1 MQALFSFFLKGLAIG
16 LIGMIP
22 GITAAT
28 ATFVLGS
35 YSQILAAVKSLN
47 LTALKYLFGQQ
58 WRELSEYVPWKLLLL
73 MPLGAACAVFLLPHF
88 LPLSLWMDLYKPFLY
103 SGFCGMILGGLGFT
117 LVDHRGG
124 GLLGIILFFGGIAAS
139 VALLM
144 LPITPLPG
152 DWTLL
157 FVHGVAAVFTTAVPG
172 LADGFSGRPLTDYTA
187 VHYYADHGYW
197 PALILFGLG
206 LAIGIALLVNL
217 HALAQRKFAEQT
229 LSLLMGLTAGTILQL
244 MPLRFLGEMPEES
257 LPLLGAAFAVGAAI
271 SGLLQFLQRRTL
283 A

>member
-1 MQALFSFFLKGLAIG
+1 MQAFFIFFLKGLAIA
-16 LIGMIP
+16 LIGMVP
-22 GITAAT
+22 GIAAAT
-28 ATFVLGS
+28 AAFVLGS

-58 WRELSEYVPWKLLLL
+58 WRELGEYVPWKLLLM
-73 MPLGAACAVFLLPHF
+73 MPLGAACAVFLLPLF
-88 LPLSLWMDLYKPFLY
+88 VPLTLWMDLYKPFLY

-124 GLLGIILFFGGIAAS
+124 GLLGILLFFGGIAAS
-139 VALLM
+139 IALLM

-152 DWTLL
+152 DWSLL
-157 FVHGVAAVFTTAVPG
+157 FVHGIIAVFTTAIPG
-172 LADGFSGRPLTDYTA
+172 LADGFSSRSLADYTA
-187 VHYYADHGYW
+187 VQYYADHGYL
-197 PALILFGLG
+197 PALLLFGLG
-206 LAIGIALLVNL
+206 LAIGVALLVTL
-217 HALAQRKFAEQT
+217 HAATQRRFSEAT

-257 LPLLGAAFAVGAAI
+257 LPLLGAAFAVGTAV